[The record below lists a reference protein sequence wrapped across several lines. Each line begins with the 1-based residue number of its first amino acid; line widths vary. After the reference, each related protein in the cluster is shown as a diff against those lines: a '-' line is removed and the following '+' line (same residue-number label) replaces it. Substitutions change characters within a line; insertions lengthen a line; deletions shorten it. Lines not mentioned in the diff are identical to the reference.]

1 MNWVKV
7 LKNFPTTI
15 IFLKKKYLKM
25 KKKNELLQNK
35 LVISKEKEILSST
48 LEKTQKDFDA
58 HKISCKAKFSIID
71 ENEIFVL
78 KNKIDTL
85 SNVLKKCEFDKD
97 KLEAMFSKTQTQ
109 RKHHVSFT
117 HHHAHTPPQ

>member
-71 ENEIFVL
+71 ENEISL
-78 KNKIDTL
+78 MKI
-85 SNVLKKCEFDKD
+85 KIF
-97 KLEAMFSKTQTQ
+97 
-109 RKHHVSFT
+109 
-117 HHHAHTPPQ
+117 